1 MNILNTTQTNAISGG
16 GLGLTLVGTGT
27 ALNMA
32 IGYGQGANL
41 MNSTTTSE
49 GKHSLLLPAM
59 LVANS
64 ITLTGCALIYISGYQ
79 AKKTFIKDS
88 LFG

>member
-16 GLGLTLVGTGT
+16 GLGLTLVTTGT

-41 MNSTTTSE
+41 MNSTTISE
-49 GKHSLLLPAM
+49 GNPSLLLPAM
-59 LVANS
+59 VAANS
-64 ITLTGCALIYISGYQ
+64 ITLIGCALIYISGYRAQ
-79 AKKTFIKDS
+79 KTFIKDS